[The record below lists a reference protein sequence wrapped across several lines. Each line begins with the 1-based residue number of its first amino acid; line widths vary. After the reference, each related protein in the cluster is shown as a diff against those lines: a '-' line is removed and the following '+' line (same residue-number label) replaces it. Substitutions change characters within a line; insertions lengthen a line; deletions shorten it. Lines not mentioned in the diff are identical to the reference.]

1 MISEKQDI
9 MSILKDKVVS
19 LTYDLRVNGQEEIV
33 EKVQEENPLKFIFGS
48 GTLLKSFEENLDGLK
63 TGDTFQFVLKPE
75 EAYGPF
81 NDQAIS
87 ELPKSIFMVNGELR
101 EDLIQIGKVVPMR
114 DKNGNRLDG
123 MVTEV
128 KDETIVMDFNHPMA
142 GKELNFSGK
151 VTDVRNATEEELAN
165 GLYGSS
171 CGCNSGC
178 SCDDGKKEDCNS
190 GSCNSGGC
198 DC

>member
-1 MISEKQDI
+1 MLAENQEV
-9 MSILKDKVVS
+9 MNILKDKVVS

-33 EKVQEENPLKFIFGS
+33 EKVQDENPLKFIFGS

-63 TGDTFQFVLKPE
+63 TGDSFQFVLKPE
-75 EAYGPF
+75 EAYGPV
-81 NDQAIS
+81 NEQAIS
-87 ELPKSIFMVNGELR
+87 ELPKNIFMVNGELR
-101 EDLIQIGKVVPMR
+101 EDLIQVGKVVPMR

-151 VTDVRNATEEELAN
+151 VTDVRDATDEELTN

-171 CGCNSGC
+171 CGCDSGC
-178 SCDDGKKEDCNS
+178 GCDDGAKDDCNS

-198 DC
+198 NC